1 MGGTLTIRHQGSRD
15 TSTAS
20 AWKVFLG
27 RLVSGTLLGPEGTAV
42 WLVPRTPTPVNFACL
57 SGGGD
62 GWLVVA

>member
-1 MGGTLTIRHQGSRD
+1 MGGTLTIRRD
-15 TSTAS
+15 HRHGHEYCFGVESSVGLMAP
-20 AWKVFLG
+20 
-27 RLVSGTLLGPEGTAV
+27 GTLLGPEGTAV

>member
-42 WLVPRTPTPVNFACL
+42 WPGTSDADPSELRLLV
-57 SGGGD
+57 
-62 GWLVVA
+62 GWG